1 MTTTSERGSASVW
14 TVGISVVLVA
24 MVGAIGAVG
33 QATILDARLQATV
46 DRAALAGADVLIGVV
61 PGTPCAHATEVV
73 ILEGLEVVSCSVDL
87 HSVRVEAGASHAGFD
102 WSRRARAGVRESGHE

>member
-1 MTTTSERGSASVW
+1 MTTRERGSASVW
-14 TVGISVVLVA
+14 LVGIVVVLVA
-24 MVGAIGAVG
+24 MAGAIGVVG
-33 QATILDARLQATV
+33 QATILDARLQADV

-61 PGTPCAHATEVV
+61 AGIPCEHATE
-73 ILEGLEVVSCSVDL
+73 LLMHEGFEVLSCSVDS

>member
-1 MTTTSERGSASVW
+1 MW
-14 TVGISVVLVA
+14 LVGIVVVLVA
-24 MVGAIGAVG
+24 MAGAIGVVG

-61 PGTPCAHATEVV
+61 AGIPCEHATE
-73 ILEGLEVVSCSVDL
+73 LLMHEGFEVLSCSVDS